1 MRRRRLRLVVA
12 VSTLEDMRM
21 IMRVMARGRGAVP
34 FSSPEA
40 CPGRLLRALT
50 SLLFAPLACEGV
62 ERGWTI
68 DSSVSERFQPAVL
81 TQTLTLFFALLSPTL
96 SASLSGTLHLRLAPL
111 LLRLFLLNL
120 GFVESSLFAVQ
131 RSEVILAVLPRST
144 FLRASR
150 SFLLRLGLSVRML
163 FVLGGD
169 GASGLCFLFLTASGF
184 RCARFL
190 FPVAALVLNCAVMSG
205 VLLQA
210 LTFGLVKSSSERDGF
225 RLRKASDRLLVMMQS
240 FLR

>member
-1 MRRRRLRLVVA
+1 MGRRRLVVA

-21 IMRVMARGRGAVP
+21 IMRVMARCRGVVP

-68 DSSVSERFQPAVL
+68 DSSVSERFQPVVL

-96 SASLSGTLHLRLAPL
+96 SASLSGTLRLRLAPR
-111 LLRLFLLNL
+111 LLRLLLLDL

-144 FLRASR
+144 FFRASR
-150 SFLLRLGLSVRML
+150 SFLLRLGFSARVL

-169 GASGLCFLFLTASGF
+169 GALRLCFRFPTTSGF
-184 RCARFL
+184 RCGRFF
-190 FPVAALVLNCAVMSG
+190 FPAAALVLNCAVMSG

-210 LTFGLVKSSSERDGF
+210 LTFGLLKLSSARGAF
-225 RLRKASDRLLVMMQS
+225 RLWKASDRLLVVMQS